1 MYRQK
6 LSKGRDAAWD
16 IAIVVS
22 TVAALALNGI
32 GLLMGITV
40 VLPHLLYIPVVIGS
54 YRHPRLGPFF
64 ALGIGLAYCSM
75 VFLSHGAGG
84 TLAEAAVRAT
94 VLAIIGWLIAYL
106 SARLHER
113 EELYRGVFDNSEAG
127 MLVVAKTGEGAV
139 IQEAN
144 WNAARLT
151 GRGNTPIQGALLS
164 TCLGEDLAA
173 DIFIQLEKR
182 GGFMEKRFRWS
193 ALTARPSMRSY
204 RQSSCRGTGQR
215 SPSWTSQN
223 G

>member
-1 MYRQK
+1 
-6 LSKGRDAAWD
+6 
-16 IAIVVS
+16 
-22 TVAALALNGI
+22 
-32 GLLMGITV
+32 
-40 VLPHLLYIPVVIGS
+40 
-54 YRHPRLGPFF
+54 LGPFF

-151 GRGNTPIQGALLS
+151 GRGNTPIRVHSSRPAWARIWLQTFSSAGKR
-164 TCLGEDLAA
+164 GEDLW
-173 DIFIQLEKR
+173 KR
-182 GGFMEKRFRWS
+182 DFAG
-193 ALTARPSMRSY
+193 P
-204 RQSSCRGTGQR
+204 
-215 SPSWTSQN
+215 P
-223 G
+223 